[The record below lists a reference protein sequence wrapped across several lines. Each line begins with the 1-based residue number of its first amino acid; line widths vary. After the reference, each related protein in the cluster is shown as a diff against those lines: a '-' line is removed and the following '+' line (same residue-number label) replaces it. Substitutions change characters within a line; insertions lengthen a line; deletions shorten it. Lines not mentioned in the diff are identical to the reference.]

1 MGTPRQTVVPILT
14 KLILHCRKYFSVSMF
29 KKELKIRLESRKQY
43 PISVGRVKIRI
54 VDSMYPYHPPFSH
67 VPPDQLGAQIST
79 RFSLYFWTAFCAKV
93 AVE

>member
-1 MGTPRQTVVPILT
+1 MQTVVPILT
-14 KLILHCRKYFSVSMF
+14 KLILHWRKYFSVSMF
-29 KKELKIRLESRKQY
+29 KNELKMRLESRKQY

-67 VPPDQLGAQIST
+67 APDPPMDQLGAQIST
-79 RFSLYFWTAFCAKV
+79 RFSLYFFTAFCAKV